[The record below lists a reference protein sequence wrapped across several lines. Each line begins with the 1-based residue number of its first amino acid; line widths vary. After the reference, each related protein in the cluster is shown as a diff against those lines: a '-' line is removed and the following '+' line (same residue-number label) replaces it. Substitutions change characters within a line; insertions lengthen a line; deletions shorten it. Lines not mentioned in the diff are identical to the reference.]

1 MRTPGVRTRGA
12 GWPAGALAALA
23 LALAA
28 ALLVPP
34 GLAGADA
41 TVASGST
48 VLGAPPSVP
57 ESVFAVATPPV
68 VATPAIPSGTPSPPQ
83 YDQVMVRRFGRPSA
97 PHVLVL
103 VPGTNGGAGDF
114 DLVAPYLVRHVPHL
128 QVWAE
133 MRREGALQDDSLIQS
148 VLAGTA
154 TYQQAFDY
162 YLGFLA
168 DPSITDHYQPLVA
181 SQYAFVRQW
190 GMAVAMNDLNAVI
203 QQARKDGATTVTLG
217 GHSLG
222 GTQAAAYAAWD
233 FDGRGGYQNIDGIMC
248 IDGCA
253 GAPFA
258 GEPRATVATAQA
270 AIAQM
275 NTKGPW
281 LDLLGAGLPWV
292 TGVFSQVGALAAV
305 EAPRAPSLLQ
315 TFPLLPAELKP
326 TKPVTNQAQL
336 GYSFD
341 AKSSPSS
348 LALIHVHSGH
358 VAATSDPAGW
368 VDTGITPVQN
378 VAAVFAQA
386 PLAAADWYYPERL
399 SIDAG
404 AAATLKQTPVATYLG
419 LRLTDTSQVDVPL
432 YAFQTSLGGADNAVA
447 DGAHYFQA
455 HSRIPS
461 VTVVSRTA
469 TYSHLDPLLAT
480 PSKNAF
486 LRTATRWLTRIG
498 A

>member
-1 MRTPGVRTRGA
+1 MVPRWLRSLGHASAAVAAGLLTVAGA
-12 GWPAGALAALA
+12 AAAAPAPSPAGLA
-23 LALAA
+23 
-28 ALLVPP
+28 
-34 GLAGADA
+34 
-41 TVASGST
+41 
-48 VLGAPPSVP
+48 LGAPASVP
-57 ESVFAVATPPV
+57 ESVFTVATPAV
-68 VATPAIPSGTPSPPQ
+68 VATPAIPAGTVSPAR
-83 YDQVMVRRFGRPSA
+83 YDQVSVRRFGSPAA

-114 DLVAPYLVRHVPHL
+114 DLVAPYLAAHVPHL

-148 VLAGTA
+148 VLAGRA

-162 YLGFLA
+162 YLGFLS
-168 DPSITDHYQPLVA
+168 DPSITDHYQPLQA
-181 SQYAFVRQW
+181 SQFTFVQQW

-203 QQARKDGATTVTLG
+203 QKARDGGTRTVTLG

-222 GTQAAAYAAWD
+222 GTEAATYAAWD
-233 FDGRGGYQNIDGIMC
+233 FNGRGGYRNIDGIMC

-258 GEPRATVATAQA
+258 GQQPVTVASAQA

-275 NTKGPW
+275 GTKGPW

-305 EAPRAPSLLQ
+305 EAPDAPSLLQ
-315 TFPLLPAELKP
+315 TFPLLPASFKP
-326 TKPVTNQAQL
+326 PKPVTNQAQL
-336 GYSFD
+336 GFAFD
-341 AKSSPSS
+341 ASTSPAS

-358 VAATSDPAGW
+358 VAATGNPAGW
-368 VDTGITPVQN
+368 VGTGITPVQN
-378 VAAVFAQA
+378 VADVFAQA

-404 AAATLKQTPVATYLG
+404 AAATLSQTPVATYLG
-419 LRLTDTSQVDVPL
+419 LRLFDTSKVDVPI
-432 YAFQTSLGGADNAVA
+432 YAFQTSLGGTDNAVA
-447 DGAHYFQA
+447 DGAHYFQR

-461 VTVVSRTA
+461 VTVVSRTT

-486 LRTATRWLTRIG
+486 LQSAVPWLKRLG

>member
-1 MRTPGVRTRGA
+1 MRARWVGSLLLTMTAVGVSWIVSGGTA
-12 GWPAGALAALA
+12 SADTA
-23 LALAA
+23 
-28 ALLVPP
+28 VPV
-34 GLAGADA
+34 
-41 TVASGST
+41 TQTST
-48 VLGAPPSVP
+48 SALGAPGSVA
-57 ESVFAVATPPV
+57 ESVFTVATPSV
-68 VATPAIPSGTPSPPQ
+68 VATPAIPAGTPSPAQ
-83 YDQVMVRRFGRPSA
+83 YDQVTVRRFGAPSA
-97 PHVLVL
+97 AHVLVL

-114 DLVAPYLVRHVPHL
+114 DVIAPYLVNHVPHL

-148 VLAGTA
+148 VLAGRA

-168 DPSITDHYQPLVA
+168 DPSITNHYQPLAA
-181 SQYAFVRQW
+181 SQYTFVQQW

-203 QQARKDGATTVTLG
+203 QKARQGGAKTVTLG

-222 GTQAAAYAAWD
+222 GTEAAAYAAWD

-253 GAPFA
+253 GARFA
-258 GEPRATVATAQA
+258 GQQKATVSSVQA
-270 AIAQM
+270 AITTM

-305 EAPRAPSLLQ
+305 EAPNAPSLLQ
-315 TFPLLPAELKP
+315 TFPLLPATFKP
-326 TKPVTNQAQL
+326 PKPVTNQAQL
-336 GYSFD
+336 GYAFD
-341 AKSSPSS
+341 ASTSPAS

-358 VAATSDPAGW
+358 VAASGDPAGW
-368 VDTGITPVQN
+368 VNRGITPIQN
-378 VAAVFAQA
+378 VANVFAQA

-404 AAATLKQTPVATYLG
+404 AVATLRQTPVAAYLG
-419 LRLTDTSQVDVPL
+419 LRLLDTRKVDVPV
-432 YAFQTSLGGADNAVA
+432 YAFQTSLGGTDNAVA
-447 DGAHYFQA
+447 NGARYFQQ
-455 HSRIPS
+455 HSKIPS
-461 VTVVSRTA
+461 VRIVSRTQ

-480 PSKNAF
+480 PSRNAF
-486 LRTATRWLTRIG
+486 LKTAVPWLKRIG